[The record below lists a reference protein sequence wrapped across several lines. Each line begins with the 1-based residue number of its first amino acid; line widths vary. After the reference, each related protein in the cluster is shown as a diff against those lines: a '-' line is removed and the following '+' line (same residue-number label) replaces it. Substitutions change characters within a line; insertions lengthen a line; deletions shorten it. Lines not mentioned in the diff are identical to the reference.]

1 MGKKLKVRCAP
12 SPSGTLHLGN
22 AKTFL
27 FNYLFSKKYDADFV
41 LRIEDT
47 DQARVVEGGAEKILA
62 ELKWLGLSPTMGWGT
77 DNKPAV
83 HYTQME
89 RLPIYKKYAD
99 KLVSEG
105 KAYHCYCSEEDLDK
119 ARAEALEKNPK
130 NPFKYPGTCRT
141 VDQNQDRPSVIRFKA
156 PTEGHTEFEDVAF
169 GKRSI
174 PNKEMYDFVILRHNQ
189 IPLFNFANCID
200 DLVIDEITHVIRGS
214 DHLKNTPH
222 QVMICDALG
231 LERPVYCHLPM
242 LLNSAGGKLS
252 KRDGAVS
259 VAEFRELGF
268 TPHGILNYL
277 VRFGWGHG
285 DQEIFSLPELTE
297 KFTIEACGKN
307 DGKFDMKKFI
317 SVQYEHLRSQA
328 LTGDDEYIDR
338 LMPFLKKK
346 GLDNPDPAVIKAALP
361 LVRSRSHTLSEA
373 ADEITPF
380 ISDDVKSDNDF
391 KDVSTQV
398 RETISSLITELDTNN
413 PWEENSLRQLT
424 KSWLEKHNLSMKELG
439 GFMRLSLTGRAHSP
453 ELFQVMATLGRAR
466 TLKRL
471 QIGVERL

>member
-1 MGKKLKVRCAP
+1 
-12 SPSGTLHLGN
+12 
-22 AKTFL
+22 
-27 FNYLFSKKYDADFV
+27 
-41 LRIEDT
+41 
-47 DQARVVEGGAEKILA
+47 
-62 ELKWLGLSPTMGWGT
+62 
-77 DNKPAV
+77 
-83 HYTQME
+83 
-89 RLPIYKKYAD
+89 
-99 KLVSEG
+99 
-105 KAYHCYCSEEDLDK
+105 
-119 ARAEALEKNPK
+119 
-130 NPFKYPGTCRT
+130 
-141 VDQNQDRPSVIRFKA
+141 
-156 PTEGHTEFEDVAF
+156 
-169 GKRSI
+169 
-174 PNKEMYDFVILRHNQ
+174 
-189 IPLFNFANCID
+189 
-200 DLVIDEITHVIRGS
+200 
-214 DHLKNTPH
+214 
-222 QVMICDALG
+222 
-231 LERPVYCHLPM
+231 
-242 LLNSAGGKLS
+242 
-252 KRDGAVS
+252 